1 MTEEK
6 AFALTDPDGPLFLP
20 GAFEL
25 ALGSLAAVPRMEE
38 AYRTGAG
45 VGWHEHDEQ
54 VFHGCEQFFRSG
66 LPRPPGGGV
75 DPGPRRRPGQARAG
89 RHAWPTSA
97 VATGPARC

>member
-6 AFALTDPDGPLFLP
+6 AFALTDPNGPLFLP

-45 VGWHEHDEQ
+45 VGWHEQDEQ
-54 VFHGCEQFFRSG
+54 VFHGCEQFFR
-66 LPRPPGGGV
+66 PGYLAHLVAEWIPALDGAQAKLEQGG
-75 DPGPRRRPGQARAG
+75 R
-89 RHAWPTSA
+89 WPTSA
-97 VATGPARC
+97 ADTEPARC